1 MYAENA
7 EVPRKYAAF
16 RYTVPIET
24 RLLTSPADLQLYAQ
38 WIAAHPQG
46 TLWQSPAWKTYQEA
60 LGRQTRVYAAC
71 EGETIVAGA
80 MVIVDRTNFG
90 LSAWDI
96 PRGPVWNDGATA
108 RTLLDAIVLDA
119 KKGGALS
126 LYLSP
131 IAAIDVPGSAPS
143 PRHEQPE
150 ATRIVDLSKDDETIL
165 AQMHQKGRY
174 NIKVAQKNG
183 IIIRLSQEIDVY
195 YGLMKQTGERDGFGI
210 KPLSHYKAFLERLP
224 GTFLLL
230 AYKEETPVAGLLGC
244 VYGTAG
250 IYYYGASS
258 YEHRALM
265 APYLLQWE
273 AMQHCKK
280 HGCTSY
286 DLLGVA
292 PGGSGADHPWAG
304 ISGFKEKFGGALVA
318 YPAERQIV
326 LKPLALRALQMKRTI
341 LG

>member
-16 RYTVPIET
+16 RYTPTIET
-24 RLLTSPADLQLYAQ
+24 RLLTSPADLTRYAQ

-46 TLWQSPAWKTYQEA
+46 TLWQSTAWKAYQHA
-60 LGRQTRVYAAC
+60 LGRETRVYAAC
-71 EGETIVAGA
+71 DGETIVAGSLV
-80 MVIVDRTNFG
+80 VIDRTNFG

-96 PRGPVWNDGATA
+96 PRGPVWNDEAAA

-131 IAAIDVPGSAPS
+131 LQVLDVPGSAPS

-150 ATRIVDLSKDDETIL
+150 ATRVLDLTKNDEEIL

-183 IIIRLSQEIDVY
+183 ITVRLSQEIEAY

-210 KPLSHYKAFLERLP
+210 KPLSHYKAFLARLP

-230 AYKEETPVAGLLGC
+230 AYTEETPVAGLLGC
-244 VYGTAG
+244 VHGTAG

-273 AMQHCKK
+273 AIRYCKK

-292 PGGSGADHPWAG
+292 PEGSGADHPWAG
-304 ISGFKEKFGGALVA
+304 ISGFKEKFGGAFVA

-326 LKPLALRALQMKRTI
+326 LKPLALKALQMKRSI